1 MQKKKKGI
9 QRIPSTFER
18 NRGVVAWNPQQQQ
31 FPYSSLNSPINPNLG
46 TE

>member
-1 MQKKKKGI
+1 MQNKKKGI
-9 QRIPSTFER
+9 QGVPSTIEK

-31 FPYSSLNSPINPNLG
+31 FPYLSLNSPINPNLG